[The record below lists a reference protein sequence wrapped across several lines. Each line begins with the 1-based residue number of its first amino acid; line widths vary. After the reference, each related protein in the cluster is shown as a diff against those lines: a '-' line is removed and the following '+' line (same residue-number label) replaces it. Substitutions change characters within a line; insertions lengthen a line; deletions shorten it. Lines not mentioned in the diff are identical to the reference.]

1 MRPHGKSG
9 PDPDA
14 LETAAWL
21 CKNTEKFRQSK
32 STRRKRLINGQVSV
46 CPPVCPVE
54 TYTTRV
60 LADYYKSVKGQTNR
74 DRQTERQSCDLSRHR
89 SWMNHANWLER
100 SMSWWS
106 LNAFNITR
114 RSSTDPLDHSES
126 NARLPYLLHAISTY
140 TDYTYTA
147 AVPARHEPHWVYD
160 LLTQQGVYKSSLTKF
175 QQINQSIHQYYT
187 DDAR

>member
-46 CPPVCPVE
+46 CPVE

-74 DRQTERQSCDLSRHR
+74 QRDSRV
-89 SWMNHANWLER
+89 
-100 SMSWWS
+100 
-106 LNAFNITR
+106 T
-114 RSSTDPLDHSES
+114 
-126 NARLPYLLHAISTY
+126 
-140 TDYTYTA
+140 
-147 AVPARHEPHWVYD
+147 
-160 LLTQQGVYKSSLTKF
+160 
-175 QQINQSIHQYYT
+175 
-187 DDAR
+187 